1 MALDLYGAAPV
12 NNAGIDPMQGFD
24 FECWAQDSQSG
35 AVAFFGRFQSLTLSV
50 RDATETYLELG
61 QRIPIYLNGEIQ
73 IAWVLEQGLVDMA
86 FVHRTFGV
94 RNIRRDQ
101 LVTRGPRFHIAFDA
115 NAADR
120 LNDVSEDASPTNTGA
135 GGSDG
140 TNTNANTGLLSST
153 NRLGAGNARTSTNL
167 FSNSKG
173 KPTNQGRYE
182 LMRCK
187 VDSVSLGIMPGR
199 RVAAVRWEG
208 VSEGISFV
216 NQTIQTFKANTND
229 NGNNEGNDAANAG
242 QAAAGQ
248 SGSASTSP
256 D

>member
-1 MALDLYGAAPV
+1 MYGGAPV

-24 FECWAQDSQSG
+24 FECWAQDSHNGS
-35 AVAFFGRFQSLTLSV
+35 VAFFGRFQSLTLSV

-86 FVHRTFGV
+86 FVTRTFGV
-94 RNIRRDQ
+94 NNIRRDQ
-101 LVTRGPRFHIAFDA
+101 LITRGPRFHIAFDA
-115 NAADR
+115 NAAER
-120 LNDVSEDASPTNTGA
+120 RGTTAENRSSEAEGANEKASGLFN
-135 GGSDG
+135 GSL
-140 TNTNANTGLLSST
+140 AQ
-153 NRLGAGNARTSTNL
+153 RLGGRNARSGFGDIFTDA
-167 FSNSKG
+167 KG
-173 KPTNQGRYE
+173 RSASSEGRYE

-208 VSEGISFV
+208 VSEGISYIGTSV
-216 NQTIQTFKANTND
+216 QTFKDAVTAGTTNGTSSTGGS
-229 NGNNEGNDAANAG
+229 NAGNNATETSN
-242 QAAAGQ
+242 Q
-248 SGSASTSP
+248 GSTADTG